1 MISMNEMFSAILSQY
16 AGSAMVRR
24 SKQNFV
30 AVPTG
35 EMTEEG
41 KPIYIAVKIG
51 TLLAKDTKT
60 NTAFDFEAAQAEYA
74 EWQTTQS
81 AKASK
86 PKATKGADP
95 AKQAEKENR
104 KTALLAWMKENPGDH
119 TCTEMFEALSEVYN
133 GKSVMT
139 VGSDAKEL
147 FTAGLLMKSQE
158 NGKNF
163 YSAV

>member
-1 MISMNEMFSAILSQY
+1 MISINEMTTAILSQY

-60 NTAFDFEAAQAEYA
+60 NTAFDFEAAQTEYA
-74 EWQTTQS
+74 EWQSTQS

-86 PKATKGADP
+86 PKASKGADP

-104 KTALLAWMKENPGDH
+104 KAALLAWMQENPGDH
-119 TCTEMFEALSEVYN
+119 TCSDMFAALPEVYE
-133 GKSVMT
+133 GKTVMT